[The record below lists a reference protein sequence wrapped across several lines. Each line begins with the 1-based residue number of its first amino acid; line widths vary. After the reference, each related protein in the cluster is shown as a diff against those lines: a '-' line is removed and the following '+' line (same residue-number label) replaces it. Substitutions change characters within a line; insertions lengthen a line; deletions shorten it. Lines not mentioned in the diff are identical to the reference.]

1 MWWRILFISLAYLLL
16 GAHFLRFGQNEAFIA
31 YALAPSLLFIRAVWM
46 TRLLQLA
53 LIVSAFLVWGI
64 SGFEYVQTR
73 ILAEAPWY
81 RLSIIMASVVGFTLF
96 SAWCCNG
103 IIHRRQQRRL
113 FS

>member
-16 GAHFLRFGQNEAFIA
+16 GAHFLRFGQNEACIA
-31 YALAPSLLFIRAVWM
+31 YALAPALLFIRSTWM

-53 LIVSAFLVWGI
+53 LIVSAFLVWGV

-81 RLSIIMASVVGFTLF
+81 RLSIIMSSVVMFTLF
-96 SAWCCNG
+96 AAWCGNG
-103 IIHRRQQRRL
+103 IIDKRSQRRL